1 LKTLRTSRV
10 RGPIPGK
17 ITGSFVVFYRLH
29 DMKFGDSNRLE
40 HLDGL
45 RGLAALYVVVY
56 HANQAFN
63 TTAFVDGIPSGLRRA
78 LGLINFGQAAVAVFI
93 VLSGYCLM
101 LPVVKAADGGLRGGL
116 IEYFK
121 RRARR
126 ILPPYYAAL
135 SVSLL
140 LIAFAPG
147 MNRAHLGWGRSL
159 PAFDS
164 DILLSH
170 LLLVHN
176 LNSNWAFKIDYPMW
190 SVATEWQIYFCFPL
204 LLLPLWRRFGA
215 VTVVGAAVLAGI
227 LPHWLFKG
235 QVDVAAFEFIG
246 LFAFG
251 MAAAEFSFTDRGIRT
266 INARSYGITCLALLF
281 PIALFAK
288 YQANW
293 DWRHSAGSNIVVGLA
308 ASCLLVYCA
317 KSLLTFE
324 RESPP
329 VVVRVLR
336 SKPCVL
342 LGSFSYSLYLIH
354 APIIAV
360 AALVLVHLHA
370 APTLKFAC
378 AMLASVSLAIV
389 SAYVF
394 FLAFERP
401 FLVKRRKTAAVAQ
414 MVRDPVPS
422 EASLG

>member
-1 LKTLRTSRV
+1 
-10 RGPIPGK
+10 
-17 ITGSFVVFYRLH
+17 
-29 DMKFGDSNRLE
+29 
-40 HLDGL
+40 
-45 RGLAALYVVVY
+45 
-56 HANQAFN
+56 
-63 TTAFVDGIPSGLRRA
+63 
-78 LGLINFGQAAVAVFI
+78 
-93 VLSGYCLM
+93 
-101 LPVVKAADGGLRGGL
+101 
-116 IEYFK
+116 
-121 RRARR
+121 
-126 ILPPYYAAL
+126 
-135 SVSLL
+135 
-140 LIAFAPG
+140 
-147 MNRAHLGWGRSL
+147 
-159 PAFDS
+159 
-164 DILLSH
+164 
-170 LLLVHN
+170 
-176 LNSNWAFKIDYPMW
+176 
-190 SVATEWQIYFCFPL
+190 
-204 LLLPLWRRFGA
+204 LLPLWRRFGP

-235 QVDVAAFEFIG
+235 QVDIAAFEFIG

-266 INARSYGITCLALLF
+266 INARSCGITCLALLF

-360 AALVLVHLHA
+360 AALGLVHLHA

-422 EASLG
+422 EAPLG